1 MYPRLVAEVCSCGRH
16 LSEKPCGAAK
26 ERLSRRALEK
36 LQRDSIDGLKLML
49 EDAHPDFLPY
59 ARCAARLGLDINE
72 VARAIGLRQ
81 SNGEDSNDST
91 EIERAL
97 LQVKQERATAPTLSV
112 ERTTQP
118 YSWAT
123 FPMGGMADGGKSST
137 SPTSETSTL
146 DHESEFISGSS
157 QRRRGAGSDSRSR
170 DDGCKDGAEVGRTE
184 PFSVI
189 YPVQGLCQGNVQDH
203 QVPRQLSTEE
213 SATEDM
219 VARARGHHAPLATQ
233 SCKRERAP
241 NTDES
246 LDGDEHRP
254 AQRPRVPLL
263 AQYVSSSVG
272 TPREPNSM
280 TDDVDADDGYR
291 SKPFATGYRASRLAL
306 KRNKRSNPVER
317 DVTGTGKIDPST
329 GIADD
334 FGSGQTSN
342 LTRSM
347 G

>member
-1 MYPRLVAEVCSCGRH
+1 MYLRVVSEVCSCGRH
-16 LSEKPCGAAK
+16 LSEKLCGAAK
-26 ERLSRRALEK
+26 ERLSRRALEN
-36 LQRDSIDGLKLML
+36 LQRESIETSKLML

-59 ARCAARLGLDINE
+59 ARFAARLGLDINE

-81 SNGEDSNDST
+81 ANGEYSNNST

-97 LQVKQERATAPTLSV
+97 LQVKQERATGPTLPV

-137 SPTSETSTL
+137 PPTSETSTL
-146 DHESEFISGSS
+146 DHESEPISGSS
-157 QRRRGAGSDSRSR
+157 QRRRGAGSDPRSR
-170 DDGCKDGAEVGRTE
+170 DDGCKDGTEVGRTE

-189 YPVQGLCQGNVQDH
+189 YPVQGLWQGNVQDH

-213 SATEDM
+213 SATKDM
-219 VARARGHHAPLATQ
+219 VARARGHHAPLTTQ

-241 NTDES
+241 NEDEG

-263 AQYVSSSVG
+263 EQYVPSSLVA
-272 TPREPNSM
+272 PREPTPM
-280 TDDVDADDGYR
+280 TDDVDADDGYHSR
-291 SKPFATGYRASRLAL
+291 PFAQGYRASRLAL
-306 KRNKRSNPVER
+306 RRNTRSNRVER
-317 DVTGTGKIDPST
+317 DFTGTGKIDPST
-329 GIADD
+329 GFVDD
-334 FGSGQTSN
+334 FGSGHTSD

>member
-1 MYPRLVAEVCSCGRH
+1 MHPRLVAEVCSCGKH
-16 LSEKPCGAAK
+16 LSEKLCGAAK

-36 LQRDSIDGLKLML
+36 LQRDSIETSKLML

-81 SNGEDSNDST
+81 ANGEYSNDST
-91 EIERAL
+91 EIEHAL
-97 LQVKQERATAPTLSV
+97 LQVKQERATGPTLPV
-112 ERTTQP
+112 ERTMKS

-123 FPMGGMADGGKSST
+123 FPMDTMADVGKS
-137 SPTSETSTL
+137 
-146 DHESEFISGSS
+146 
-157 QRRRGAGSDSRSR
+157 RGAGSDSRSR
-170 DDGCKDGAEVGRTE
+170 DDGRKDETEVGRTE

-189 YPVQGLCQGNVQDH
+189 YPVQGLWQGNVQDH

-219 VARARGHHAPLATQ
+219 LARARGHQAPPTTQ

-241 NTDES
+241 NEDEG

-254 AQRPRVPLL
+254 AKCPRVPLL
-263 AQYVSSSVG
+263 EQYVPSSLEA
-272 TPREPNSM
+272 PREPTPM
-280 TDDVDADDGYR
+280 TDDVDADDGYHSR
-291 SKPFATGYRASRLAL
+291 PFAQGYRASRLAL
-306 KRNKRSNPVER
+306 RRNNRSNRVER

-329 GIADD
+329 GIVDD

-342 LTRSM
+342 LTRSI